1 MTIFKC
7 KMCGGALNIEEGMTV
22 CECEYCGS
30 KQTVPAANDEKIA
43 KLFERAN
50 RLRFNSEFDKAYSI
64 YESIIAEDPEAAEAY
79 WGLVLCKYGVEY
91 VDDPATL
98 DKVPTC
104 HRSSFESVMDDENF
118 EQVMETADSFARAV
132 YREQAKQIEKIR
144 KGIIEVSDKEKP
156 YDIFIC
162 YKETAEDGQRT
173 IDSVLAQD
181 VYDALTAKGY
191 RVFFSRI
198 TLEDKLGTEYEPY
211 IFAALNSAK
220 VMLAFGT
227 SYDCYNAVW
236 VKNEWSRYLKL
247 MEKDKKKHLIPCYKD
262 IDAYDMPKEFA
273 RLQAQDMGKVGAV
286 QDLLRGIEKL
296 IGTDEKKAD
305 TSAERGTQPAANPNA
320 ASLLERAFMFLEDG
334 DWTEADRY
342 CDRVLDIEP
351 KCAEAYLGKLMAE
364 LEVREQEQLRDQK
377 EPFDQESNY
386 QKVIRFGDES
396 LKKTVAEYIEHIQM
410 RNEDARKESIYRH
423 AMEMMKNAD
432 TERAYEKSAELF
444 DSISEYMDA
453 AALAEKCFEKVR
465 TCHEAR
471 IKIKK
476 LLSEYKKTYAQ
487 ERKQKKQLEGIENEK
502 ESWKVVCQQL
512 QDQQNELKNIET
524 EAKACTEN
532 LMSLQEE
539 LAECNAKKSTL
550 GIFAG
555 NERKELNKKID
566 DILDKLES
574 CQKTKAECE
583 KQKRA
588 LDTEEELEIA
598 LADAQKKLR
607 EAEAEEKRQEMQNQ
621 NVKTGEEILSE
632 LEQYGASKFLLNL
645 YQAKEG
651 NCIEFGTYRQSVEP
665 DAKKTAIEWSVLAKE
680 GEKLLLISKYGLDF
694 KPYNVEMEDVTW
706 ETSSIRKWLN
716 DEFMEDAFNMYEQE
730 LIAETKVKNPN
741 NNKFKTKGGNDTQD
755 KIFLLSID
763 EAEKY
768 FTSDEAS
775 ICVSTVYAI
784 VNIGYQDDGN
794 RDCWWW
800 LRSPGRI
807 QKYAAGVFVDG
818 GIDDDGHDVDGGL
831 GGDFIDGG
839 VRPALWINLES

>member
-79 WGLVLCKYGVEY
+79 WGLVLCKYGIEY
-91 VDDPATL
+91 VDDPATF

-118 EQVMETADSFARAV
+118 EQVMETADPLARAV
-132 YREQAKQIEKIR
+132 YREQAKQIEEIR

-173 IDSVLAQD
+173 IGSVLAQD

-262 IDAYDMPKEFA
+262 IDAYDIPKEFA

-334 DWTEADRY
+334 NWTEAYRY
-342 CDRVLDIEP
+342 CDRILDIEP

-364 LEVREQEQLRDQK
+364 LKVREQEQLRDQK

-396 LKKTVAEYIEHIQM
+396 LKNTLTGYLEHIRI
-410 RNEDARKESIYRH
+410 RNEKDRLQELYDEATGLYENASTPSDYETAAEAYDECIEFKDSATKKAECLEQAEVYR
-423 AMEMMKNAD
+423 
-432 TERAYEKSAELF
+432 
-444 DSISEYMDA
+444 
-453 AALAEKCFEKVR
+453 
-465 TCHEAR
+465 
-471 IKIKK
+471 
-476 LLSEYKKTYAQ
+476 
-487 ERKQKKQLEGIENEK
+487 KQLEEDQKQNDNIADAIIAALCGSKKRKQIQDLKDEQQKLRELYEHFSEFVSEK
-502 ESWKVVCQQL
+502 EDLSAQMT
-512 QDQQNELKNIET
+512 ELKSKYGELKHIREHLGLFASK
-524 EAKACTEN
+524 EKKAKD
-532 LMSLQEE
+532 
-539 LAECNAKKSTL
+539 AE
-550 GIFAG
+550 I
-555 NERKELNKKID
+555 
-566 DILDKLES
+566 
-574 CQKTKAECE
+574 AECE
-583 KQKRA
+583 AAIETLQTKTEACEVKFEGYTSEAEIQNRLAQIASEISATEAEIPKSTIEMTESEAERQYFASEIIQDIVNKKEPPLESVMAKR
-588 LDTEEELEIA
+588 
-598 LADAQKKLR
+598 KLR
-607 EAEAEEKRQEMQNQ
+607 LA
-621 NVKTGEEILSE
+621 KTGDIV
-632 LEQYGASKFLLNL
+632 KFGS
-645 YQAKEG
+645 YP
-651 NCIEFGTYRQSVEP
+651 QSAET
-665 DAKKTAIEWSVLAKE
+665 DAEKTAIEWEVLAKE
-680 GEKLLLISKYGLDF
+680 NGRILLISRYGLDCM
-694 KPYNVEMEDVTW
+694 PYNVKYEDVTW
-706 ETSSIRKWLN
+706 ETSLIRGWLN
-716 DEFMEDAFNMYEQE
+716 EEFLQTAFTTDEKKR
-730 LIAETKVKNPN
+730 IAEITVENPDNSEYWTEGGKN
-741 NNKFKTKGGNDTQD
+741 TQD
-755 KIFLLSID
+755 KIFVLNIE
-763 EAEKY
+763 EAETY
-768 FTSDEAS
+768 FASDEERA
-775 ICVSTVYAI
+775 CVPTAYAI
-784 VNIGYQDDGN
+784 ANGAWEYRDGN
-794 RDCWWW
+794 CWWW
-800 LRSPGRI
+800 LRSPGND
-807 QKYAAGVFVDG
+807 QDYAAFVYFGGEVYTKGYFVTNDVGV
-818 GIDDDGHDVDGGL
+818 
-831 GGDFIDGG
+831 
-839 VRPALWINLES
+839 VRPALWVNLES

>member
-1 MTIFKC
+1 MAIFKC

-64 YESIIAEDPEAAEAY
+64 YESIIVEDPEAAEAY

-91 VDDPATL
+91 VDDPATF

-118 EQVMETADSFARAV
+118 EQVMETADPLARAV
-132 YREQAKQIEKIR
+132 YREQAKQIEEIR

-262 IDAYDMPKEFA
+262 IDAYDIPKEFA

-286 QDLLRGIEKL
+286 QDLLRGIKKL
-296 IGTDEKKAD
+296 IGTDEKKVD
-305 TSAERGTQPAANPNA
+305 TSAERGTQAAANPNA

-396 LKKTVAEYIEHIQM
+396 LKKTVAGYIEHIQI
-410 RNEDARKESIYRH
+410 R
-423 AMEMMKNAD
+423 
-432 TERAYEKSAELF
+432 
-444 DSISEYMDA
+444 
-453 AALAEKCFEKVR
+453 
-465 TCHEAR
+465 
-471 IKIKK
+471 
-476 LLSEYKKTYAQ
+476 
-487 ERKQKKQLEGIENEK
+487 NEK
-502 ESWKVVCQQL
+502 ERL
-512 QDQQNELKNIET
+512 QGLYDEASRLYENASTPSDYETAAAAYDACVEFKDSAIKKAECLKQAGACRKQIEEEQKRNNEIADAIIAALCGSKKRKQIQALKDEQRKLRELYEHFSEFVSERENLSVQMTELKNKYSELKHIREHLGLFASKEKKAKDAEIAECEVAIET
-524 EAKACTEN
+524 
-532 LMSLQEE
+532 LQ
-539 LAECNAKKSTL
+539 T
-550 GIFAG
+550 
-555 NERKELNKKID
+555 
-566 DILDKLES
+566 
-574 CQKTKAECE
+574 KTKACE
-583 KQKRA
+583 SKFEGYTSEK
-588 LDTEEELEIA
+588 EIQNRLTQIA
-598 LADAQKKLR
+598 SEVSAI
-607 EAEAEEKRQEMQNQ
+607 EAEIPKSTIEMTESEAEKE
-621 NVKTGEEILSE
+621 
-632 LEQYGASKFLLNL
+632 YFASKIIRDIVNK
-645 YQAKEG
+645 KEFSIGLSLTKG
-651 NCIEFGTYRQSVEP
+651 NDTVEFGSYPQSAAE
-665 DAKKTAIEWSVLAKE
+665 KTAIEWKVLTKE
-680 GEKLLLISKYGLDF
+680 NGRILLISKYGLDR
-694 KPYNVEMEDVTW
+694 KPYNKKKEDVTW
-706 ETSSIRKWLN
+706 EKSSIRRWLN
-716 DEFMEDAFNMYEQE
+716 EEFMQAAFIGDEQKR
-730 LIAETKVKNPN
+730 IAEITLENPN
-741 NNKFKTKGGNDTQD
+741 NIEYGTKGGRKTQD
-755 KIFLLSID
+755 KIFLLSIE

-768 FTSDEAS
+768 FAS
-775 ICVSTVYAI
+775 EETRACTPTNYA
-784 VNIGYQDDGN
+784 VGSGTFQEKETGN
-794 RDCWWW
+794 CYWW
-800 LRSPGRI
+800 LRSSGFF
-807 QKYAAGVFVDG
+807 QDNAAFIFADG
-818 GIDDDGHDVDGGL
+818 EVNASGQDVD
-831 GGDFIDGG
+831 DYFTA
-839 VRPALWINLES
+839 VRPALWVNLES

>member
-1 MTIFKC
+1 MMAIFKC

-91 VDDPATL
+91 VDDPATF

-118 EQVMETADSFARAV
+118 EQVMETADPLARAV
-132 YREQAKQIEKIR
+132 YREQAKQIEEIR

-181 VYDALTAKGY
+181 VYDALIAKGY

-305 TSAERGTQPAANPNA
+305 TSAKRGTQPAENPNA

-364 LEVREQEQLRDQK
+364 LKVRQQEQLRDVAS
-377 EPFDQESNY
+377 PFDREKAY
-386 QKVIRFGDES
+386 QKVMRFADEA
-396 LKKTVAEYIEHIQM
+396 LKSTLTGYLEHIQI
-410 RNEDARKESIYRH
+410 RN
-423 AMEMMKNAD
+423 
-432 TERAYEKSAELF
+432 
-444 DSISEYMDA
+444 
-453 AALAEKCFEKVR
+453 
-465 TCHEAR
+465 
-471 IKIKK
+471 
-476 LLSEYKKTYAQ
+476 
-487 ERKQKKQLEGIENEK
+487 ENEK
-502 ESWKVVCQQL
+502 LQGLYDEATGLFENASTPSDYESAAEAYDEC
-512 QDQQNELKNIET
+512 IEFKDSAT
-524 EAKACTEN
+524 K
-532 LMSLQEE
+532 
-539 LAECNAKKSTL
+539 
-550 GIFAG
+550 
-555 NERKELNKKID
+555 
-566 DILDKLES
+566 
-574 CQKTKAECE
+574 KAECIEQAEECRKQFADAIIAVLCGSE
-583 KQKRA
+583 KRNQIRA
-588 LDTEEELEIA
+588 LKGE
-598 LADAQKKLR
+598 QRKLR
-607 EAEAEEKRQEMQNQ
+607 ELHAHFLEFVSEQEDLSAQITELEKKHSELKHIREHLGLFASKEKKAKDAEIAECEAAIETMQAKTEACETKFEGYTSEAEIQNRLAQIASEISATEAEIPKSSIEMTESEAERQYFASEIMQDIVNKKEPSLESKMRKR
-621 NVKTGEEILSE
+621 
-632 LEQYGASKFLLNL
+632 NL
-645 YQAKEG
+645 PLAKVG
-651 NCIEFGTYRQSVEP
+651 DIVEFGSYPQSKET
-665 DAKKTAIEWSVLAKE
+665 DAEKTAIEWKVLAKE
-680 GEKLLLISKYGLDF
+680 NGKIFLISKYGLDC

-706 ETSSIRKWLN
+706 ETSSIRRWLN
-716 DEFMEDAFNMYEQE
+716 GEFMQAAFTRDKQKW
-730 LIAETKVKNPN
+730 IVKITVENPDN
-741 NNKFKTKGGNDTQD
+741 SECGTKGGKNTKD
-755 KIFLLSID
+755 KIFLLSIE
-763 EAEKY
+763 EAEAY
-768 FTSDEAS
+768 FASDETRVCTPTA
-775 ICVSTVYAI
+775 YAVANGAYKNK
-784 VNIGYQDDGN
+784 VNGN
-794 RDCWWW
+794 CLWW
-800 LRSPGRI
+800 LRSPGEY
-807 QKYAAGVFVDG
+807 QTDVAGVGSDG
-818 GIDDDGHDVDGGL
+818 GVYAYDCGVVTEYNA
-831 GGDFIDGG
+831 
-839 VRPALWINLES
+839 VRPALWVNLEP

>member
-1 MTIFKC
+1 MAIFKC

-64 YESIIAEDPEAAEAY
+64 YESIIVEDPEAAEAY

-91 VDDPATL
+91 VDDPATF

-118 EQVMETADSFARAV
+118 EQVMETADPLARAV
-132 YREQAKQIEKIR
+132 YREQAKQIEEIR

-296 IGTDEKKAD
+296 LGTDEKKAD
-305 TSAERGTQPAANPNA
+305 TSAERETQPAANPNA

-351 KCAEAYLGKLMAE
+351 KCAEAYLGKLMSE
-364 LEVREQEQLRDQK
+364 LEVRKQEQLRDEE
-377 EPFDQESNY
+377 EPFDQESSY

-396 LKKTVAEYIEHIQM
+396 LKSTLTGYLEHIQM
-410 RNEDARKESIYRH
+410 RNE
-423 AMEMMKNAD
+423 N
-432 TERAYEKSAELF
+432 ER
-444 DSISEYMDA
+444 
-453 AALAEKCFEKVR
+453 
-465 TCHEAR
+465 
-471 IKIKK
+471 
-476 LLSEYKKTYAQ
+476 
-487 ERKQKKQLEGIENEK
+487 
-502 ESWKVVCQQL
+502 
-512 QDQQNELKNIET
+512 
-524 EAKACTEN
+524 
-532 LMSLQEE
+532 LQELYDE
-539 LAECNAKKSTL
+539 AIGLFENASTPSDYETAAEVYDECIEFKDSATK
-550 GIFAG
+550 
-555 NERKELNKKID
+555 
-566 DILDKLES
+566 
-574 CQKTKAECE
+574 KAECL
-583 KQKRA
+583 KQAEACRKQ
-588 LDTEEELEIA
+588 LDAI
-598 LADAQKKLR
+598 ADAIIAALCGSKKRKQIQALKGEQQKLR
-607 EAEAEEKRQEMQNQ
+607 ELYEHFSEFVSEREGLSAQMTDLENKYSELKHVRENLGLFASKEKKAKDAEIAECEAAIETLQTKTEACESKFEGYTSEKEIQNRLAQIASEVSATEAAIPKSTIEMTESEAERQYFA
-621 NVKTGEEILSE
+621 SE
-632 LEQYGASKFLLNL
+632 LMQDIINKKEPSFVSAI
-645 YQAKEG
+645 AKRKLSFAKVG
-651 NCIEFGTYRQSVEP
+651 DIVDFGSYRQSTDV
-665 DAKKTAIEWSVLAKE
+665 DAEKTAIEWKVLAKQN
-680 GEKLLLISKYGLDF
+680 EKILLVSEYALDGKQYDKEF
-694 KPYNVEMEDVTW
+694 EDATW
-706 ETSSIRKWLN
+706 ETSSIRRWLN
-716 DEFMEDAFNMYEQE
+716 EEFMQAAFTSDEQKWIVE
-730 LIAETKVKNPN
+730 VTVENLANRKH
-741 NNKFKTKGGNDTQD
+741 KTKGDKNTQD

-768 FTSDEAS
+768 FALDEARG
-775 ICVSTVYAI
+775 CTPTAYA
-784 VNIGYQDDGN
+784 VPQLCRGRDN
-794 RDCWWW
+794 RTNCCWW
-800 LRSPGRI
+800 LRSCGNG
-807 QKYAAGVFVDG
+807 YYSAAFVR
-818 GIDDDGHDVDGGL
+818 DDGRVMAGGARVD
-831 GGDFIDGG
+831 ICTIA
-839 VRPALWINLES
+839 VRPALWVDTRY